1 MSARANFR
9 TQISVRL
16 DAEGID
22 RLDLVI
28 ERLEESNPELTV
40 DDCIDAIFA
49 IGLISTYSTMTV
61 VEALKVAA

>member
-9 TQISVRL
+9 TQVDVRL
-16 DAEGID
+16 DADGID

-28 ERLEESNPELTV
+28 ERLQEGNPDLTV